1 MRAGE
6 QATTRPGGKR
16 RQAGFTLIEVMIAVA
31 VVAILAAIA
40 YPSYIRYVTESRRTE
55 AKAILTET
63 AGRLE
68 RCYTVTSDYRYR
80 DAANNACVSFPVD
93 SENEVYEVS
102 ATTLTASTYTL
113 SAVPQGAQAIRD
125 TECGTFT
132 LTQTGDRGAG
142 GSDCW

>member
-6 QATTRPGGKR
+6 KATTRPGGRR

-55 AKAILTET
+55 AKAILMET

-68 RCYTVTSDYRYR
+68 RCYTVSSDYTG
-80 DAANNACVSFPVD
+80 CVTFPVD

-113 SAVPQGAQAIRD
+113 SAVPQGAQATRD

-132 LTQTGDRGAG
+132 LTQTGARGAG
-142 GSDCW
+142 DSDCW

>member
-55 AKAILTET
+55 AKAILMET

-68 RCYTVTSDYRYR
+68 RCYTVSSDYTG
-80 DAANNACVSFPVD
+80 CVTFPVD
-93 SENEVYEVS
+93 SENGFYRIS
-102 ATTLTASTYTL
+102 DPGGALTASAYTL
-113 SAVPQGAQAIRD
+113 SAVPQGAQATRD

-132 LTQTGDRGAG
+132 LTQTGARGAG
-142 GSDCW
+142 DSDCW

>member
-1 MRAGE
+1 
-6 QATTRPGGKR
+6 
-16 RQAGFTLIEVMIAVA
+16 MIAVA

-68 RCYTVTSDYRYR
+68 RCYTVSSDYTG
-80 DAANNACVSFPVD
+80 CVTFPVD
-93 SENEVYEVS
+93 SENGFYRIS
-102 ATTLTASTYTL
+102 DPGGALTASAYTL
-113 SAVPQGAQAIRD
+113 SAAPQGAQATRD

-132 LTQTGDRGAG
+132 LTQTGARGAG
-142 GSDCW
+142 DSDCW

>member
-6 QATTRPGGKR
+6 QATTRPGGRR

-55 AKAILTET
+55 AKAILMET

-93 SENEVYEVS
+93 SENEFYGVT
-102 ATTLTASTYTL
+102 AALDASTYTL
-113 SAVPQGAQAIRD
+113 SAAPKNGQERD

-132 LTQTGDRGAG
+132 LTQTGARGAG
-142 GSDCW
+142 DSDCW

>member
-1 MRAGE
+1 
-6 QATTRPGGKR
+6 
-16 RQAGFTLIEVMIAVA
+16 MIAVA

-55 AKAILTET
+55 AKAILMET

-68 RCYTVTSDYRYR
+68 RCYTVSSDYTG
-80 DAANNACVSFPVD
+80 CVTFPVD
-93 SENEVYEVS
+93 SENGFYRIADPDV
-102 ATTLTASTYTL
+102 ALTASTYTL
-113 SAVPQGAQAIRD
+113 SAAPQGVQATRD

-132 LTQTGDRGAG
+132 LTQTGARGAG

>member
-1 MRAGE
+1 
-6 QATTRPGGKR
+6 
-16 RQAGFTLIEVMIAVA
+16 MIAVA

-55 AKAILTET
+55 AKAILMET

-68 RCYTVTSDYRYR
+68 RCYTVSSDYTG
-80 DAANNACVSFPVD
+80 CVTFPVD

-113 SAVPQGAQAIRD
+113 SAVPQGAQATRD

-132 LTQTGDRGAG
+132 LTQTGARGAG
-142 GSDCW
+142 DSDCW